1 MDTDPDPVPDTD
13 PDPVPDP
20 NLTPFFKDAKNIF
33 FSSYF

>member
-33 FSSYF
+33 FLHI